1 MATAPVYRHL
11 DAKNRLFGL
20 SLGQAF
26 AVGAVAFLALSLLS
40 PLAAAI
46 AAAAAYA
53 LIRVGLRR
61 RADGFV
67 RHWTWWTAR
76 RVLARGHLSAKARSY
91 TPRFPHAP
99 HIERNVGSRRGANG
113 TAAR

>member
-1 MATAPVYRHL
+1 MPAARVYRHL
-11 DAKNRLFGL
+11 DAKNRLLGL

-61 RADGFV
+61 RAEGFV

-76 RVLARGHLSAKARSY
+76 RVLARGHLSAKARSH

-99 HIERNVGSRRGANG
+99 HLERDVSTRGSANG
-113 TAAR
+113 TATR